1 MKKRRQGMRLDKVVL
16 EEHLVEEEGVPY
28 EPGGW

>member
-1 MKKRRQGMRLDKVVL
+1 MKKRRQAIRLDKFAM
-16 EEHLVEEEGVPY
+16 EERLVEEEGVPY